1 MTTLELKTAIHKAV
15 DVDNVPT
22 NALPE
27 LLNYISS
34 IEQPAV
40 KKDIKKIIDNIFEE
54 DAELL
59 RRLAE

>member
-1 MTTLELKTAIHKAV
+1 MTTIELKTAIHKAV
-15 DVDNVPT
+15 DNLPI

-27 LLNYISS
+27 LLDYISS
-34 IEQPAV
+34 IEQPPV
-40 KKDIKKIIDNIFEE
+40 KKDIKKIIDKIFEE

>member
-1 MTTLELKTAIHKAV
+1 MTTLELKTAIHKA
-15 DVDNVPT
+15 VDNVPT

-40 KKDIKKIIDNIFEE
+40 KKDIKKIIDKIFEE

>member
-1 MTTLELKTAIHKAV
+1 MTTLELKTAIYKA
-15 DVDNVPT
+15 VDNVPT